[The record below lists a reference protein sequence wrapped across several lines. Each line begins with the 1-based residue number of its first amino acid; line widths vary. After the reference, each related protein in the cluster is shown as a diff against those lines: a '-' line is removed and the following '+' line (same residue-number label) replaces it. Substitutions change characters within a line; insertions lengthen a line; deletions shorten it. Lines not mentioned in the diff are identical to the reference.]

1 MLDIKPIILI
11 GKTCSGKTTIAKAL
25 EQFGVKRNVTY
36 TSRPRRPGERDGID
50 YHFVD
55 PSYFDTFR
63 HEFAEIAEYDASF
76 GHCFYGSKIS
86 QYERG
91 TVTVLTPKG
100 YESVL
105 KSGVR
110 ARAYYIKLPDDILRE
125 RAIER
130 GDDLTEIDR
139 RLASDREMFKTF
151 QSDHPEAIVIN
162 KFIVN
167 DYTVTDIAKRIIRCE
182 KLVTAVI
189 PDVSQRMEASL

>member
-1 MLDIKPIILI
+1 M
-11 GKTCSGKTTIAKAL
+11 
-25 EQFGVKRNVTY
+25 E
-36 TSRPRRPGERDGID
+36 
-50 YHFVD
+50 
-55 PSYFDTFR
+55 
-63 HEFAEIAEYDASF
+63 
-76 GHCFYGSKIS
+76 
-86 QYERG
+86 
-91 TVTVLTPKG
+91 
-100 YESVL
+100 
-105 KSGVR
+105 SGVR

-182 KLVTAVI
+182 RLVTAVI
-189 PDVSQRMEASL
+189 PDVSQKIEASL